1 MYAIETFSDK
11 NTIQER
17 LNDHGITTAQIED
30 TRGNKRRI
38 RFSSQEQKNLYQTIY
53 PEPY

>member
-1 MYAIETFSDK
+1 MYVLETFSDK

-17 LNDHGITTAQIED
+17 LADHGVTAEIED
-30 TRGNKRRI
+30 ALGGKRRI
-38 RFSSQEQKNLYQTIY
+38 TFANQEQKTLYQAIY